1 MSIANIAC
9 IDALPIEGKR
19 VFIRVDFNVPIE
31 GGDVTDDTRIR
42 AAVPT
47 IQHALG
53 RGARIVLASH
63 LGRPKG
69 KKAGF
74 SLEPAGARLAELLGT
89 EVILTDDCIGDGAR
103 KVVSDLR
110 EGKIALLENLR
121 YHDEEEGNDEAF
133 ARELARGIDVYVN
146 DAFGAAHRAHAS
158 VDALPRLIATRG
170 AGFLMHAEV
179 RALSRLIGPVE
190 RPYVAILGG
199 AKVSDKIAIL
209 ENLVSRVDALCIGGA
224 MANTFMRARGDEMG
238 ASLVEED
245 KLHIARN
252 IMAKAQERGVQVLL
266 PTDLRVA
273 ASTSATE
280 GSVVEAGGAGDG
292 VPARGFKLAAGQL
305 ALDIGP
311 ASVAGFRDRIVRAKT
326 VFWNGPMGLFEN
338 PAFAEGTMGV
348 ARAAAECQ
356 GYTVVGGGDSVAA
369 IQKAGLASRFG
380 HVSTGGGASLELL
393 EGRKLPGIE
402 ALRTEG

>member
-1 MSIANIAC
+1 M
-9 IDALPIEGKR
+9 
-19 VFIRVDFNVPIE
+19 
-31 GGDVTDDTRIR
+31 
-42 AAVPT
+42 
-47 IQHALG
+47 
-53 RGARIVLASH
+53 
-63 LGRPKG
+63 
-69 KKAGF
+69 
-74 SLEPAGARLAELLGT
+74 
-89 EVILTDDCIGDGAR
+89 
-103 KVVSDLR
+103 VSDLR
-110 EGKIALLENLR
+110 EGKVALLENLR

-158 VDALPRLIATRG
+158 VDALPRLLPVRG

-179 RALSRLIGPVE
+179 RALSRLLGPVE

-224 MANTFMRARGDEMG
+224 MANTFLRARGDDMG
-238 ASLVEED
+238 ASLVEGD

-273 ASTSATE
+273 TSKDAAE
-280 GSVVEAGGAGDG
+280 AQVVEAGKVTAD
-292 VPARGFKLAAGQL
+292 QL

-338 PAFAEGTMGV
+338 PVFAEGTMGV

-369 IQKAGLASRFG
+369 IQKAGLAARFG

>member
-31 GGDVTDDTRIR
+31 GGKVTDDTRIR
-42 AAVPT
+42 AAIPT

-53 RGARIVLASH
+53 RGARVVLASH

-69 KKAGF
+69 KKTGF
-74 SLEPAGARLAELLGT
+74 SLEPAGARLAELLGV
-89 EVILTDDCIGDGAR
+89 EVLLTDDCIGDGAR

-110 EGKIALLENLR
+110 EGKVALLENLR
-121 YHDEEEGNDEAF
+121 YHDEEEANDEAF
-133 ARELARGIDVYVN
+133 ARELARGIDVYCN

-158 VDALPRLIATRG
+158 VEALPRLLPVRG

-179 RALSRLIGPVE
+179 RALSRLLGPVE

-199 AKVSDKIAIL
+199 AKVSDKIAVL
-209 ENLVSRVDALCIGGA
+209 ENLVTRVDALCIGGA
-224 MANTFMRARGDEMG
+224 MANTFLRSRGDDMG

-252 IMAKAQERGVQVLL
+252 IVAKAQERGVQVLL
-266 PTDLRVA
+266 PTDLKIA
-273 ASTSATE
+273 ASKDATE
-280 GSVVEAGGAGDG
+280 GQVVEAGK
-292 VPARGFKLAAGQL
+292 VPPGQL

-311 ASVAGFRDRIVRAKT
+311 ASVAGFRDRIVRAKV

-369 IQKAGLASRFG
+369 IQKGGLASRFG

>member
-31 GGDVTDDTRIR
+31 GGKVSDDTRIR
-42 AAVPT
+42 AALPT
-47 IQHALG
+47 IKHAIE

-74 SLEPAGARLAELLGT
+74 SLEPAGARLAELIGA
-89 EVILTDDCIGDGAR
+89 EVVLTDDCIGDGAR

-110 EGKIALLENLR
+110 EGRVALLENLR
-121 YHDEEEGNDEAF
+121 YHEAEEANDEAF

-158 VDALPRLIATRG
+158 VDALPRLLPTRG

-179 RALSRLIGPVE
+179 AALSRLLGPVE

-224 MANTFMRARGDEMG
+224 MANTFLEARGESMG
-238 ASLVEED
+238 ASLVEKD

-252 IMAKAQERGVQVLL
+252 IISKAQERGVQILL
-266 PTDLRVA
+266 PSDLRVA
-273 ASTSATE
+273 TSKDATE
-280 GSVVEAGGAGDG
+280 CQVVESSKVGPD
-292 VPARGFKLAAGQL
+292 QI

-311 ASVAGFRDRIVRAKT
+311 ASAAGFRDRIVRAKT

-338 PAFAEGTMGV
+338 PAFAEGTLGV
-348 ARAAAECQ
+348 ARAAAECS

-369 IQKAGLASRFG
+369 IQKAGLGTRFG

-402 ALRTEG
+402 ALRTEA

>member
-19 VFIRVDFNVPIE
+19 VFVRVDFNVPIE
-31 GGDVTDDTRIR
+31 NGHVTDDTRIR

-47 IQHALG
+47 IKHALD

-74 SLEPAGARLAELLGT
+74 SLEPAGARLAELLGV

-121 YHDEEEGNDEAF
+121 YHDAEEGNDEAF

-158 VDALPRLIATRG
+158 VDALPRLVAVRG

-179 RALSRLIGPVE
+179 KALSRLLGQVE

-209 ENLVSRVDALCIGGA
+209 ENLVARVDALCIGGA
-224 MANTFMRARGDEMG
+224 MANTFLKARGDDMG

-252 IMAKAQERGVQVLL
+252 ILGKAQEKGVQVLL

-273 ASTSATE
+273 PSKDASSGT
-280 GSVVEAGGAGDG
+280 VVEAGR
-292 VPARGFKLAAGQL
+292 VPAGQS

-311 ASVAGFRDRIVRAKT
+311 SSVAGFRDRIVRAKT

-338 PAFAEGTMGV
+338 PAFAEGTMAV

>member
-31 GGDVTDDTRIR
+31 GGKVTDDTRIR
-42 AAVPT
+42 AALPT

-53 RGARIVLASH
+53 RGARVVLASH

-74 SLEPAGARLAELLGT
+74 SLEPAGARLAELLGA
-89 EVILTDDCIGDGAR
+89 EVLLTDDCIGDGAR

-110 EGKIALLENLR
+110 EGKVALLENLR
-121 YHDEEEGNDEAF
+121 YHDAEEANDEAF
-133 ARELARGIDVYVN
+133 ARELARGIDVYCN

-158 VDALPRLIATRG
+158 VDALPRLLPVRG

-179 RALSRLIGPVE
+179 RALSRLLGPVE

-224 MANTFMRARGDEMG
+224 MGNTFLRARGDEMG

-252 IMAKAQERGVQVLL
+252 IMAKAQERGVQILL
-266 PTDLRVA
+266 PTDLKVA
-273 ASTSATE
+273 MARDATD
-280 GSVVEAGGAGDG
+280 GQIVDAGK
-292 VPARGFKLAAGQL
+292 VTAGQL

-311 ASVAGFRDRIVRAKT
+311 ASIASFRDRIVRAKI

>member
-1 MSIANIAC
+1 VSIANIAC

-19 VFIRVDFNVPIE
+19 VFVRVDFNVPID
-31 GGDVTDDTRIR
+31 GGKVTDDTRIR
-42 AAVPT
+42 AALPT
-47 IQHALG
+47 IKHAME
-53 RGARIVLASH
+53 RGARVVLASH

-69 KKAGF
+69 KKTGF
-74 SLEPAGARLAELLGT
+74 SLEPAGARLAELLGA
-89 EVILTDDCIGDGAR
+89 EVLLTDDCIGDGAR

-110 EGKIALLENLR
+110 EGRVALLENLR
-121 YHDEEEGNDEAF
+121 YHDAEEANDEAF

-158 VDALPRLIATRG
+158 VDALPRLLPTRG

-179 RALSRLIGPVE
+179 AALSRLLGPVE

-209 ENLVSRVDALCIGGA
+209 ENLVARVDALCIGGA
-224 MANTFMRARGDEMG
+224 MANTFFAARGDSMG
-238 ASLVEED
+238 ASLVEKD

-252 IMAKAQERGVQVLL
+252 IVSKAQERGVQILL
-266 PTDLRVA
+266 PSDLRVA
-273 ASTSATE
+273 TSKDATE
-280 GSVVEAGGAGDG
+280 CQVVEAGKVGPDH
-292 VPARGFKLAAGQL
+292 L

-311 ASVAGFRDRIVRAKT
+311 ASIAGFRDRIVRAKT

-338 PAFAEGTMGV
+338 AVFAEGTMGV
-348 ARAAAECQ
+348 ARAVAECN

-369 IQKAGLASRFG
+369 IQKAGLAARFG

-402 ALRTEG
+402 ALRTEA

>member
-1 MSIANIAC
+1 VSIANIAC

-19 VFIRVDFNVPIE
+19 VFVRVDFNVPIE
-31 GGDVTDDTRIR
+31 GGKVTDDTRIR

-47 IQHALG
+47 IQHAIG
-53 RGARIVLASH
+53 RGARVVLASH

-74 SLEPAGARLAELLGT
+74 SLEPAGARLAEILGA

-158 VDALPRLIATRG
+158 VEALPRLLPVRG

-179 RALSRLIGPVE
+179 RALSRLLGPVE

-224 MANTFMRARGDEMG
+224 MANTFLRARGDEMG

-273 ASTSATE
+273 TSKDATE
-280 GSVVEAGGAGDG
+280 AQIVEAGK
-292 VPARGFKLAAGQL
+292 VTAGQL

-369 IQKAGLASRFG
+369 IQKAGLAARFG